1 MQSEKPV
8 DPNQSEP
15 RAQPPPLPAHSAG
28 PLAGEPSG
36 PISAQTSGTLSAEAS
51 GSISAQASGPIGPSS
66 AIPRTDFA
74 LPDGFANDETAKLVA
89 RAKAGETDAL
99 NDLFTRYHQLMVEVA
114 RRRIGP
120 RLRMKEEPDDLAQT
134 TFREATRDF
143 ANYEY
148 RGESSLVR
156 WLIQI
161 LQNKIRDKAE
171 FYSAS
176 KRDLSRERTMDAT
189 PEAEPESMPALEPQ
203 STDLSVTMQ
212 VQRVENYDH
221 LRKALAELSPE
232 HRQAI
237 TLVFFQGTQLKD
249 AGVLMGG
256 KSEDAVRMMLRRAEA
271 RLHEILK
278 ASIGKDL
285 GG

>member
-1 MQSEKPV
+1 MHPD
-8 DPNQSEP
+8 DPADRSTPAP
-15 RAQPPPLPAHSAG
+15 RAEPHLPPAQ
-28 PLAGEPSG
+28 PLAS
-36 PISAQTSGTLSAEAS
+36 T
-51 GSISAQASGPIGPSS
+51 GSPAAADPAS
-66 AIPRTDFA
+66 AIPSTDFA
-74 LPDGFANDETAKLVA
+74 LPEGFVNDETAKLVA
-89 RAKAGETDAL
+89 RAKAGDTDAL

-120 RLRMKEEPDDLAQT
+120 RLRAKEEPDDLAQT

-176 KRDLSRERTMDAT
+176 KRDLSRERTMDAA
-189 PEAEPESMPALEPQ
+189 PQSEPESMPTLEPQ
-203 STDLSVTMQ
+203 SMDLSVTMQ
-212 VQRVENYDH
+212 VQRVENYAH

-232 HRQAI
+232 HREAI
-237 TLVFFQGTQLKD
+237 TLVFFQGMQLKE
-249 AGVLMGG
+249 AGVLLGG
-256 KSEDAVRMMLRRAEA
+256 KSEDAVRMTLRRAEA

-278 ASIGKDL
+278 SSIGKDL

>member
-1 MQSEKPV
+1 MHPDDPV
-8 DPNQSEP
+8 DRAASEP
-15 RAQPPPLPAHSAG
+15 GRDAPRSTNEAKPSDPSA
-28 PLAGEPSG
+28 
-36 PISAQTSGTLSAEAS
+36 
-51 GSISAQASGPIGPSS
+51 
-66 AIPRTDFA
+66 AIPRVEFA
-74 LPDGFANDETAKLVA
+74 LPEGFENDETAKLVA
-89 RAKAGETDAL
+89 RAKAGDTDAL
-99 NDLFTRYHQLMVEVA
+99 NELFARYHRLMVEVA

-148 RGESSLVR
+148 RGESSLVH

-176 KRDLSRERTMDAT
+176 KRDLSRERTMDAA
-189 PEAEPESMPALEPQ
+189 PDSEPESMPSLEPP

-212 VQRVENYDH
+212 VQRVENYDY
-221 LRKALAELSPE
+221 LRRALAELSDE

-237 TLVFFQGTQLKD
+237 TLVFFQGKQLKD
-249 AGVLMGG
+249 VGAMMGG
-256 KSEDAVRMMLRRAEA
+256 KTEDAVRMMLRRAEA
-271 RLHEILK
+271 RLHEILRT
-278 ASIGKDL
+278 SIGKDL